1 MKYEILGESL
11 PVVVCELEEGES
23 LYSEAGAMSWM
34 SPSMKMQ
41 TTSKGGIGKAFGRM
55 FSGESMFL
63 NKYTALQSGKI
74 AFASSMP
81 GSIKKVDISPG
92 NEKIIQKR
100 AFLASTEDV
109 ENSIYFNKNLKTG
122 FFGGEGF
129 IMQKLSGQG
138 MAFIEI
144 DGSVIEYDLAHGEE
158 LLVDNG
164 YIAMMDATCSFD
176 VVTISG
182 AKNIFFGGEGLFL
195 AKVTG
200 PGKIMLQTMPIY
212 ELAGRI
218 LPYISNKN

>member
-1 MKYEILGESL
+1 MKYEILGETL

-109 ENSIYFNKNLKTG
+109 ENSLYFNKNLKTG

>member
-176 VVTISG
+176 VVTVSG

>member
-11 PVVVCELEEGES
+11 PVVVCELEAGES

>member
-1 MKYEILGESL
+1 MKYEILGETL